1 MFALLKNMLLKY
13 TRVKTG
19 DKEVHNKKEFIRC
32 RIVNIVSLL
41 AIPAFL
47 NTAVKGV

>member
-1 MFALLKNMLLKY
+1 MLLKY
-13 TRVKTG
+13 TRVEIG
-19 DKEVHNKKEFIRC
+19 DKEVHNKKFIRC

-47 NTAVKGV
+47 NTAVKVV